1 MTDNKTDCS
10 YIPPTPPTLPFLDPA
25 LGGINRKLTEGK
37 RLDRRDGLACLATTD
52 LAGLGALA
60 HGVRTARHGLKA
72 TYVSN
77 QHLNY
82 TNICVNK
89 CRFCAFHRDV
99 GQEGAYLITP
109 EQAAER
115 IAQTPVDDLREIH
128 IVGGCHPD
136 MDFDYYLELMNALR
150 AVRPGIGLKA
160 FTAVEI
166 RHLADKAGLTTEEA
180 LARLKEAGLTGMPGG
195 GAEVFSERI
204 RAELF
209 PSKIDADEWLAIHG
223 QAHALGIGTNA
234 TLLFGHIETAE
245 EVVDHL
251 LRLREQ
257 QDKSAGFRAF
267 IPLAFHPEN
276 TPLSHLPGPSGVEIL
291 KVIALSRLLL
301 DNIAHIKAYWVML
314 GMKLTQ
320 TALSFGANDL
330 EGTIVAERIAHDAG
344 AKTAKGMTRRQLIRA
359 IEEAGFI
366 PTERDTRHDSIFGD

>member
-25 LGGINRKLTEGK
+25 LSGINRKLIDGK
-37 RLDRRDGLACLATTD
+37 RLDRQDGLACLATSD

-82 TNICVNK
+82 TNICANK
-89 CRFCAFHRDV
+89 CRFCAFHRDAD
-99 GQEGAYLITP
+99 QEGAYLITP

-115 IAQTPVDDLREIH
+115 ISQTPVEDLREIH

-136 MDFDYYLELMNALR
+136 LGFDYYLELMNALQ

-166 RHLADKAGLTTEEA
+166 RHLADKAGLTTEET
-180 LARLKEAGLTGMPGG
+180 LVRLKEAGLTGMPGG

-204 RAELF
+204 RAQLF
-209 PSKIDADEWLAIHG
+209 PGKISADEWLAIHG

-245 EVVDHL
+245 EIVDHL
-251 LRLREQ
+251 IRLRDQ
-257 QDKSAGFRAF
+257 QDKSGGFRAF

-344 AKTAKGMTRRQLIRA
+344 AKTAKGMTRRQLVRA

-366 PTERDTRHDSIFGD
+366 PTERDTRHDSLFGD